1 MARIDTLAN
10 FITDVAT
17 AIKSKTGK
25 TDPITPANFDTEIN
39 DISGSEDLTEE
50 LNTYNTEL
58 TEQDTKLA
66 NIINTLQI
74 KTTSEDLTEELE
86 VYNTE
91 LTEQDSLIDTVISA
105 LQVKTT
111 PESSKYAP
119 SFVSFYGCPYESID
133 LENLDASNLTSMYYS
148 FAGIS
153 KIGSLDISKLN
164 VDKVE
169 DISYAFSGSKFT
181 NILLPKFTNVKNMT
195 YAFYNC
201 TNLLSV
207 TFEDAG
213 KNSAIT
219 NVQEM
224 FNGCTNL
231 ESVNLGNAHININ
244 SLYRMFYNCK
254 NLKSV
259 DMSQVTSDVTINQLP
274 QVFDGCTSLKFLD
287 IRSLFIWGVSN
298 SIKVFNGVPADC
310 VIIVKDSS
318 IKNVVLGLRSD
329 LTNVK
334 TVEEWEAEQ

>member
-1 MARIDTLAN
+1 MARTDKLEN
-10 FITDVAT
+10 FLTDVAA
-17 AIKSKTGK
+17 AIKTKTGK
-25 TDPITPANFDTEIN
+25 TDSITPSNFDTEIN
-39 DISGSEDLTEE
+39 GISGSEDLTEE

-58 TEQDTKLA
+58 TEQDIKLS
-66 NIINTLQI
+66 NIISSLQT
-74 KTTSEDLTEELE
+74 KAASEDLTEELNT
-86 VYNTE
+86 YNTE
-91 LTEQDSLIDTVISA
+91 LIEQDSLIDTVIDA
-105 LQVKTT
+105 LRFKIASGK
-111 PESSKYAP
+111 PYAP
-119 SFVSFYGCPYESID
+119 SFVSFYKCPYENID
-133 LENLDASNLTSMYYS
+133 IENLDASNLTSMYYA
-148 FAGIS
+148 FASIS
-153 KIGSLDISKLN
+153 KIDSLDISKLN

-169 DISYAFSGSKFT
+169 DVSYAFSGSKFT
-181 NILLPKFTNVKNMT
+181 NISLPKFTNAKNMT

-207 TFEDAG
+207 TLEDAG

-231 ESVNLGNAHININ
+231 ESVNLGNAHINTN
-244 SLYRMFYNCK
+244 TLYRMFCNCK

-259 DMSQVTSDVTINQLP
+259 DMSQVTSDATINQLP
-274 QVFDGCTSLKFLD
+274 QVFDGCTSLNFLD

-334 TVEEWEAEQ
+334 TVAEWEAEQ